1 VFVLS
6 KAEFDPAAFTRLILR
21 PPQRCY
27 VVRRRFLARRA
38 VPEHRLDALLAHCRG
53 LKPMLTGV
61 VHPCSAD
68 ALAGAVE
75 AAAAGLIEPVLFAP
89 EAELHEVASTAKLDL
104 TGYRIVATD
113 GAEDSALKAAMAAGS
128 GEVRGLMKGSLHTDV
143 LLHAVVQKEAT
154 ATLPL
159 HRSHLIALL
168 SRALESRPRHYQGGL
183 TRTWARRSTVTLS
196 GLPST
201 IASRCTAHFSNASA
215 FSSLYLWT
223 S

>member
-1 VFVLS
+1 MLEVLP
-6 KAEFDPAAFTRLILR
+6 PATAV
-21 PPQRCY
+21 Q
-27 VVRRRFLARRA
+27 RA

-154 ATLPL
+154 AT
-159 HRSHLIALL
+159 
-168 SRALESRPRHYQGGL
+168 
-183 TRTWARRSTVTLS
+183 
-196 GLPST
+196 
-201 IASRCTAHFSNASA
+201 
-215 FSSLYLWT
+215 
-223 S
+223 